1 METEVPREAEEEEE
15 EEVERIYPSSS
26 WSPRSTQM
34 VLIR

>member
-1 METEVPREAEEEEE
+1 VE